1 MYFMNN
7 NHETDRYKI
16 IVIGGGQAG
25 LAMGYYL
32 LQTGFPFII
41 LDACERTGD
50 SWRRRWDSL
59 RLFTPSCF
67 DALPGMP
74 FPAPP
79 HYFPTKDEMGD
90 YLEGYAEHFRLP
102 VLSGVKVD
110 ALWREGDL
118 YKVKAGDLF
127 WEAEQVVVAMS
138 NYQHPKIPSFAKELD
153 EDIVQIHSCNYKNPS
168 QLKEGSVLV
177 VGAGN
182 SGAEIALEAIKSHQV
197 WLSGRDTGHI
207 PFNIE
212 GRAAKL
218 FLAQFVLR
226 FVFYRVLTTSTILG
240 RKARP
245 KVLSKGG
252 PLIRHKPKE
261 FSVACIERVPRLA
274 GVKEGKPLLEN
285 GEMLNVKDIIW
296 CTGYY
301 PRFVWIDIPVFRDD
315 QPIQN
320 RGVVDGEPGLYF
332 LGLHFLYA
340 FSSSMIHGVGRDARY
355 IAGVITSRLKKEK
368 LSTSQAPV
376 ALEY

>member
-1 MYFMNN
+1 MNS
-7 NHETDRYKI
+7 NHETERYKV

-59 RLFTPSCF
+59 RLFTPSRF

-90 YLEGYAEHFRLP
+90 YLESYAEHFRLP

-110 ALWREGDL
+110 ALWREGNL

-153 EDIVQIHSCNYKNPS
+153 EDIVQIHSCDYKNPS

-177 VGAGN
+177 IGAGN
-182 SGAEIALEAIKSHQV
+182 SGAEIALEAVKSHQV
-197 WLSGRDTGHI
+197 WLSGRDTGHF
-207 PFNIE
+207 PFDIE
-212 GRAAKL
+212 GKAYQL
-218 FLAQFVLR
+218 FLAR
-226 FVFYRVLTTSTILG
+226 FGFRFLFYKVFTTDTFLG
-240 RKARP
+240 RKIRP
-245 KVLSKGG
+245 KVLSIGA

-261 FSVACIERVPRLA
+261 FSKAGIERVPKLV
-274 GVKEGKPLLEN
+274 GVKEGKPLLET
-285 GEMLNVKDIIW
+285 GEMLNVKNIIW

-301 PRFVWIDIPVFRDD
+301 PRFVWIDIPVFRGD
-315 QPIQN
+315 QPVQN
-320 RGVVDGEPGLYF
+320 RGVVAGEPGLYF

>member
-1 MYFMNN
+1 MNN
-7 NHETDRYKI
+7 NHEIVRYKI

-25 LAMGYYL
+25 LAMGYNL

-41 LDACERTGD
+41 LDACERIGD

-59 RLFTPSCF
+59 RLFTSSRF
-67 DALPGMP
+67 DALPGML
-74 FPAPP
+74 FPALRN
-79 HYFPTKDEMGD
+79 YFPTKDEMGN
-90 YLEGYAEHFRLP
+90 YLEQYAKYFHLP
-102 VLSGVKVD
+102 VVSGVKVD

-118 YKVKAGDLF
+118 YKVKAGDLL

-138 NYQHPKIPSFAKELD
+138 NYQYPKTPSFAKDLD
-153 EDIVQIHSCNYKNPS
+153 RSIVQIHSCNYKNPS
-168 QLKEGSVLV
+168 QLQQGNVLV

-182 SGAEIALEAIKSHQV
+182 SGAEIALETAKSRQV

-226 FVFYRVLTTSTILG
+226 FLFYRVLTTSTILG

-245 KVLSKGG
+245 KVLSGGG

-261 FSVACIERVPRLA
+261 FFAAGIKRVPKMA
-274 GVKEGKPLLEN
+274 GVKEGKPMLEN
-285 GEMLNVKDIIW
+285 GEVPDVKNVIW

-301 PRFVWIDIPVFRDD
+301 PRFAWIDIPVFRDD
-315 QPIQN
+315 QPLQK
-320 RGVVDGEPGLYF
+320 RGVVSGEPGLYF
-332 LGLHFLYA
+332 LGLTFLYA
-340 FSSSMIHGVGRDARY
+340 FSSTMIHGVGRDARY
-355 IAGVITSRLKKEK
+355 IAGVIASRLKKEK